1 MLLASVVI
9 AIFVPCR
16 WRLRRAVSAC
26 DKCPI
31 GTCAT
36 AKIVCAKCAVAAAL
50 MSATNVKGAAVK
62 NVCVNCVVL
71 LSSVKHTLMASALVP
86 KLSVP
91 LVLAVVVS
99 NKYVC

>member
-1 MLLASVVI
+1 
-9 AIFVPCR
+9 
-16 WRLRRAVSAC
+16 
-26 DKCPI
+26 
-31 GTCAT
+31 
-36 AKIVCAKCAVAAAL
+36 

-62 NVCVNCVVL
+62 HVCVNCVVL